1 MHETDLRRWRLVLG
15 GGSANGTGLS
25 LQTEDME
32 IDKLLNAIYGSGS
45 LKTGQH
51 GNSGGSKSG
60 GSGDSNLTVSRWL
73 GDIRSYFPSSV
84 ADILQQDAID
94 KIGLEKMLME
104 PGILEQVEANINL
117 VATIISLQRL
127 MPTETRHTARRVV
140 NELVEAL
147 MKKWRAPMQ
156 QAVTGAL
163 NRAVRNPRPKHNEI
177 DWNRTIR
184 ANLKHY
190 QADYKTIVAEK
201 LIGYGHKKSALKDI
215 ILCVDQSGSMGSSVV
230 YSSIFGAVLAS
241 LPALK
246 THFIPFDTAVVDL
259 TAELDDPVDLLFATQ
274 LGGGTF
280 IGKALTYCQGKI
292 TRPQQTTLVLITD
305 LFEGGPREVMY
316 TRMQALIDSGVQVI
330 ILLALND
337 SGSPGYSHEDARLT
351 ANMGIPTFACTPDLF
366 PDLMATALSGHDIQA
381 WQGKYLS
388 SD

>member
-190 QADYKTIVAEK
+190 QADYKTIVPEK
-201 LIGYGHKKSALKDI
+201 LIGYGHKKSTLKDI